1 MTTRE
6 RLQIGHMRKRYQVR
20 EEKPMKSV
28 NWSQVLVFVLIVLV
42 VFGLGITVLG
52 FFFGGGYGMMGPR
65 MTDPGGMWGWWPHSW
80 GAIPLGGRLFGLLLF
95 CLLPLGVLVGLILL
109 GVWLF
114 SNRGQ
119 DTTPATSETC
129 PNCGKPVQSNWRNCP
144 YCAEEL

>member
-1 MTTRE
+1 
-6 RLQIGHMRKRYQVR
+6 
-20 EEKPMKSV
+20 MKSV

-52 FFFGGGYGMMGPR
+52 LFFGGGYGMMGPR
-65 MTDPGGMWGWWPHSW
+65 MMEPGGMWGWWPHSW
-80 GAIPLGGRLFGLLLF
+80 GAVPVGGRLFGLFLF